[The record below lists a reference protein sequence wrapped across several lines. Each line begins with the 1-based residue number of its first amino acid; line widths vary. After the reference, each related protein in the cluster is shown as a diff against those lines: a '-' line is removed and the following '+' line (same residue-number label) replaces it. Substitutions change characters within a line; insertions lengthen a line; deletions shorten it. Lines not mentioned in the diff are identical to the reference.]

1 MWQALLI
8 KVENNLS
15 NIIAT
20 SVEEGTA
27 ATPHTSFKGQ
37 RWMAGICTGIHVGSR
52 RKGKH
57 WQDPHY
63 KHIWIQRTGI
73 HYLRN
78 GSLMLSFESGTN
90 I

>member
-20 SVEEGTA
+20 SVGEGTA
-27 ATPHTSFKGQ
+27 AIPQTSFKGQ
-37 RWMAGICTGIHVGSR
+37 RWVARICTHIHVGSR

-57 WQDPHY
+57 WQDHAVG
-63 KHIWIQRTGI
+63 TSG
-73 HYLRN
+73 LREQA
-78 GSLMLSFESGTN
+78 ST